1 MAPFP
6 ENHEQPQAGTI
17 MRKLL
22 LLAALLASLTAH
34 AVPAS
39 EESIDKLLAGSRA
52 ESLLDSVYSSME
64 GVLRN
69 AMAQAT
75 QGKTLSAE
83 QQRVL
88 DAVPAKFVVV
98 MKQELSWQKL
108 KPLYVQIYRESF
120 EQEEV
125 DGLVA
130 FYASPAGKAM
140 LDKMPTVM
148 QKSMAITQPLM
159 QSLIPKMKSAM
170 EEAMS
175 EARLSK

>member
-1 MAPFP
+1 
-6 ENHEQPQAGTI
+6 
-17 MRKLL
+17 
-22 LLAALLASLTAH
+22 
-34 AVPAS
+34 
-39 EESIDKLLAGSRA
+39 
-52 ESLLDSVYSSME
+52 
-64 GVLRN
+64 
-69 AMAQAT
+69 
-75 QGKTLSAE
+75 
-83 QQRVL
+83 
-88 DAVPAKFVVV
+88 